1 MRRVAILLALL
12 LAAQCASEPAGPHR
26 STVFFETDDAAITPE
41 GQQVVAQIAA
51 EALRLNPSK
60 IIVEGRADGGTPHD
74 ATLADQRAAA
84 VMRALTAAGID
95 ATRIEKRPS
104 VPPPGW
110 GGIAAHQAVITLL
123 P

>member
-1 MRRVAILLALL
+1 MRRFAMLVALL
-12 LAAQCASEPAGPHR
+12 LAAQCAGEPVGPRR
-26 STVFFETDDAAITPE
+26 SIVFFETDDAALTPG
-41 GQQVVAQIAA
+41 GQQVVAQVAA
-51 EALRLNPSK
+51 EALRFNPSK

-74 ATLADQRAAA
+74 AALADQRAAA

-95 ATRIEKRPS
+95 ATKIEKRPS

-110 GGIAAHQAVITLL
+110 EGVAAHQAAITLM